1 MKLIQ
6 LLSACTLFG
15 ALAGS
20 AVAIPYASKI
30 TVSSSVYSSP
40 FTVSYM
46 LNEPADSV
54 TIEILNGSTAVATF
68 AGTATQGA
76 NQVIWDGTANNAG
89 GTAVA
94 DGNYSV
100 RITADKNRSAWEEV
114 ASQRSL
120 GNGGAGWG
128 PGGAI
133 HNQAFDGFSPVD
145 FLYVQDTNSDFFG
158 YGLGYSSY
166 GTGTPDHVGALMFNS
181 DLSVVD
187 GAAAL
192 GDRVFK
198 VAGIADADILNGSI
212 WSGAPDPDNPDAFYW
227 TGQHSGGGYY
237 TGLHYGDLNDPENLT
252 NSDPTNLIVNVPR
265 SLTVTKE
272 GADKFAYFIHGNST
286 IRKAQIDTSTNQVMN
301 AGNIITSF
309 ATTNRYGKQ
318 VEQDAAGNIY
328 FVSKHLAAGNDGII
342 LRWSAA
348 AVAGANPATPLSEAN
363 ADWQITYD
371 TSMASLMGISIS
383 PNGDVHAL
391 FVGPAGTALGRGIYY
406 VGNTS
411 TPALVKTLSAAD
423 KVYSLASDNY
433 NTGLTPNN
441 GWVISDLYSGIH
453 SDPVG
458 NLVVWDRNQE
468 QVRLFA
474 PPANSSEA
482 IDAPASQ
489 AFTIG
494 EVSEPKNP
502 VIVDAAGGGDYLT
515 VNEAIASWCAGG
527 ENASGTAP
535 FTASAPFVI
544 KVRPSTGPY
553 DEVITLDQEQVGR
566 GDIVGDIV
574 IESEVPGTPAVLKLK
589 ADVGNTAANNDGLFI
604 QQNAHD
610 VTLRDLVFTYSISD
624 SAAQPTDELVRVDE
638 SAANTDMNL
647 ISFYNCVFT
656 EVTESG
662 DPMITNKASAF
673 NAPPARG
680 GVARI
685 TGARLLQFWGDT
697 GESNQL
703 LLDNCVFY
711 AGSTSNMTA
720 RNDGAGAEFIKIH
733 NTISSYAGYNAFEV
747 GGNNPAA
754 TVEITGDDHKGGPMN
769 CTVAYNP
776 LGNGHGVLITG
787 TVASHKSDIS
797 NIIIGHATSGSGT
810 RGISG
815 GASQLTLRDAL
826 IAVPGL
832 GIVDIPHSDM
842 LVENTT
848 IVNNTNS
855 ILFTGT
861 ATGGKVTIRDSI
873 LAGPG
878 VKFPAPTTPAETAA
892 QPPGGVEISNSAF
905 PTAGPHAIG
914 SIGGAAGTPVN
925 IISADPIFVSTDALL
940 ATFLDVDNAAYATA
954 ASDNGPLSGGADY
967 VGSSDVSDWSVY

>member
-30 TVSSSVYSSP
+30 TVSSSVYTSP
-40 FTVSYM
+40 FSVSYM

-94 DGNYSV
+94 DGNYTV
-100 RITADKNRSAWEEV
+100 RITANKNRSAWEEV

-474 PPANSSEA
+474 PPVNSSEA

-535 FTASAPFVI
+535 FTATAPFVI

-553 DEVITLDQEQVGR
+553 DEALILAETVPGK

-589 ADVGNTAANNDGLFI
+589 NHPDAVTAGNNDGFFI
-604 QQNAHD
+604 QQSTHD
-610 VTLRDLVFTYSISD
+610 VTFRDLVFTYSISD
-624 SAAQPTDELVRVDE
+624 TAVTPLDELVLIE
-638 SAANTDMNL
+638 EGGANSDMNL
-647 ISFYNCVFT
+647 FSFYNCIFT
-656 EVTESG
+656 EVGTDGE
-662 DPMITNKASAF
+662 PMIMNKSSAF

-680 GVARI
+680 GPTRAV
-685 TGARLLQFWGDT
+685 GARMFQYDNAPDQ
-697 GESNQL
+697 SSQVIV
-703 LLDNCVFY
+703 DNCVFY
-711 AGSTSNMTA
+711 AGSSSNFLA
-720 RNDGAGAEFIKIH
+720 RNDGAGAEFVKIH
-733 NTISSYAGYNAFEV
+733 NSISTWAGYNAFEV
-747 GGNNPAA
+747 GGANPNAR
-754 TVEITGDDHKGGPMN
+754 VEITGEDHTGGLMGG
-769 CTVAYNP
+769 TVAFNP
-776 LGNGHGVLITG
+776 LAAGHGILITG
-787 TVASHKSDIS
+787 TAAGHQTEVSNTILYSQGTASTPA
-797 NIIIGHATSGSGT
+797 GAAGS

-815 GASQLTLRDAL
+815 GNSTLTLRDSL
-826 IAVPGL
+826 IYVPNWA
-832 GIVDIPHSDM
+832 IVDTSHSDM
-842 LVENTT
+842 LIENTT
-848 IVNNTNS
+848 IVTPTNAVYY
-855 ILFTGT
+855 TGT
-861 ATGGKVTIRDSI
+861 ATGGKLTIRDSI
-873 LAGPG
+873 LAGAG
-878 VKFPAPTTPAETAA
+878 TKISAA
-892 QPPGGVEISNSAF
+892 PPGGVEIFNSAF
-905 PTAGPHAIG
+905 PTAGAHAIG
-914 SIGGAAGTPVN
+914 AIGGGTPTTTGL
-925 IISADPIFVSTDALL
+925 IQADPMFISTDATL